1 MKNQK
6 VFFSYSH
13 RDKQIA
19 QKIYWDL
26 IRSGISVWRDQING
40 EPCANFKEEFLKKVE
55 ECEIFFVLHIV
66 PVSMEIMTAAL
77 MQVVPGLAIVNAIRD
92 LISGDLMS
100 GTARLVEA
108 FMIAAGLSIGSIFGV
123 LVFSHVII

>member
-1 MKNQK
+1 
-6 VFFSYSH
+6 
-13 RDKQIA
+13 
-19 QKIYWDL
+19 
-26 IRSGISVWRDQING
+26 
-40 EPCANFKEEFLKKVE
+40 
-55 ECEIFFVLHIV
+55 
-66 PVSMEIMTAAL
+66 MTAAL